1 MKTRKL
7 TPEEIANLKMAY
19 CRRIRLRPKEFL
31 FFFGISL
38 LLSVPFVLLFA
49 LVSRFGHGDAWAQ
62 AVYHGS
68 YALAV
73 GPGVLVTILLVV
85 AIRSV
90 LSRETGEAAKICGEI
105 AGGVC
110 RTTSHKVRR
119 IWELVDEGNEELPD
133 YLAELDTGF
142 AVAIPRE
149 YLEGPAD
156 TRESLELGSLP
167 KSGITVGVRFH
178 GALLRACGRIVTDNI
193 WRNDGLPYLTPIAP
207 KDLPPEVIGAF
218 GQ

>member
-7 TPEEIANLKMAY
+7 TPEEIATLKMAY

-31 FFFGISL
+31 FFFGISF
-38 LLSVPFVLLFA
+38 LLSVPFVILFV
-49 LVSRFGHGDAWAQ
+49 LVSRFGHGDTWVQ
-62 AVYHGS
+62 AAYNSS
-68 YALAV
+68 YAFAV
-73 GPGVLVTILLVV
+73 GPGVLATILLVIG
-85 AIRSV
+85 IRSV
-90 LSRETGEAAKICGEI
+90 FSTESGEAAKIRSEI

-149 YLEGPAD
+149 YLEEPID
-156 TRESLELGSLP
+156 TRESLELGALP

-207 KDLPPEVIGAF
+207 KDLPPEVVSAF
-218 GQ
+218 GK